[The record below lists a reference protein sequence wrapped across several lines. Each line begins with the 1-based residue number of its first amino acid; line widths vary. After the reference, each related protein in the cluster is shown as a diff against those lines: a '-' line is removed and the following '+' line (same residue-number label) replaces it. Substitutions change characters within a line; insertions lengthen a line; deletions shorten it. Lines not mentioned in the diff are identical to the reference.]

1 MPTTNDHSDDLQ
13 QHGTPSSELQT
24 PDQAPSE
31 HPRAQN
37 ALAWAMVGL
46 SAAFCTTG
54 AVLSLTGYEAPGG
67 ALITA
72 GAGAL
77 GGGISARK

>member
-1 MPTTNDHSDDLQ
+1 MPTPNDHSDDLQ
-13 QHGTPSSELQT
+13 PHGTPPSEPQT
-24 PDQAPSE
+24 PYQAPSE

-37 ALAWAMVGL
+37 AFAWVMVGL
-46 SAAFCTTG
+46 SAAFCATG
-54 AVLSLTGYEAPGG
+54 VALSLTGHEAAGG

-77 GGGISARK
+77 RGGISARK

>member
-1 MPTTNDHSDDLQ
+1 MPTANDRPDDLQ
-13 QHGTPSSELQT
+13 PHGTPSNEPQT
-24 PDQAPSE
+24 TDQISSE

-37 ALAWAMVGL
+37 APAWAMVGL

-54 AVLSLTGYEAPGG
+54 VVLSLTGHEAAGG

-72 GAGAL
+72 GAGVL